1 MKETSANPS
10 SNRKGLILAGGAGTR
25 LYPTTHVVSKQL
37 LPVYD
42 KPMIYYPLST
52 LMISGVR
59 SILLISTP
67 TDLPLYEKLLGSGEQ
82 WGLDIHY
89 AVQPQPKGLAQ
100 AFTIGEAFI
109 GGASSTLILGDN
121 IFYGQGITP
130 TLLRAASRQSGA
142 SVFAYRVKD
151 PERYGVVEFD
161 REGKAISVQEKP
173 TRPRSKYAVTG
184 LYNYDND
191 VVEIAKSI
199 RPSAR
204 GEYEITDVNN
214 AYLQAGK
221 LTVEILG
228 RGVAWLDTGTHTSM
242 LEASRFVETLESRQ
256 GLKIACPEEIA
267 YRLGYISAA
276 DVQRIADAL
285 GGSSYADYLRDL
297 TENESI

>member
-1 MKETSANPS
+1 
-10 SNRKGLILAGGAGTR
+10 
-25 LYPTTHVVSKQL
+25 
-37 LPVYD
+37 
-42 KPMIYYPLST
+42 MIYYPLST

-89 AVQPQPKGLAQ
+89 AVQPEPKGLAQ

-130 TLLRAASRQSGA
+130 TLLRAAARQSGA

-161 REGKAISVQEKP
+161 REGKAISVEEKP

-184 LYNYDND
+184 LYNYDSD

-285 GGSSYADYLRDL
+285 GASSYADYLRDL